1 MEEVISHFK
10 HIMLPKA
17 CLTFELGKGNLT
29 LTTPSGDFYQP
40 KMRQMTQIYDR
51 LLSEQ
56 EINKVKDK
64 FNEDTEYALEEAIRK
79 HHNIQ
84 ATTVPWWI
92 YLLLA
97 FFAADNVMGWI
108 SSPFIFYPLMFLVGA
123 VAMLYSMGLGPL
135 IGPLAR
141 GTINTGFRSAGVNF

>member
-1 MEEVISHFK
+1 MEEVIANFK

-17 CLTFELGKGNLT
+17 ALTFELNQP
-29 LTTPSGDFYQP
+29 TPGGPETF
-40 KMRQMTQIYDR
+40 MRRSMTQIYER

-56 EINKVKDK
+56 ELNKVKDK
-64 FNEDTEYALEEAIRK
+64 FYEDIEFVLEEAIRK

-84 ATTVPWWI
+84 ATSIPWWI
-92 YLLLA
+92 YLMLA

-108 SSPFIFYPLMFLVGA
+108 SSPFIFYPLMLILGG

-135 IGPLAR
+135 LGPLAR
-141 GTINTGFRSAGVNF
+141 QTVNVGLRSARLNFQI